1 MKTDDLDEME
11 KIAKGDQEM
20 EQALKFMKRFVNDEE
35 VQKIYG
41 RMAYERFEGRDEG
54 IEIGRETANIETAKN
69 MLKKGYAVKE
79 IADIT
84 NLSIQ
89 EIESLKSN
97 KEN

>member
-1 MKTDDLDEME
+1 
-11 KIAKGDQEM
+11 
-20 EQALKFMKRFVNDEE
+20 
-35 VQKIYG
+35 
-41 RMAYERFEGRDEG
+41 
-54 IEIGRETANIETAKN
+54 

>member
-1 MKTDDLDEME
+1 MAEGLAEGLIQGKT
-11 KIAKGDQEM
+11 A
-20 EQALKFMKRFVNDEE
+20 
-35 VQKIYG
+35 
-41 RMAYERFEGRDEG
+41 G
-54 IEIGRETANIETAKN
+54 IIETAKN